1 MQSNCWAGSKNLE
14 RHKIYWDLSQLP
26 GRLFSPS
33 DVCKKQSHYFL
44 LHFQIGMGSYDHQAK
59 DQGVFP

>member
-14 RHKIYWDLSQLP
+14 RHKIYWDLSQL
-26 GRLFSPS
+26 L
-33 DVCKKQSHYFL
+33 
-44 LHFQIGMGSYDHQAK
+44 GMGSYDHQAK